1 MKFLRLAFITLRL
14 ALLRV
19 SAGWM
24 FALLTFNFN
33 RVTISDLGAI
43 AVIVT
48 TLIGLHHFISFFQV
62 YWGRFADRYPLFG
75 LRRTPYIALSGLL
88 ASLVFLGLPSVAIG
102 LGAREPLAVFQ
113 AFLLIGF
120 FGVCM
125 AMNGS
130 SANALIAEVTTPK
143 ERGGVVAFVW
153 AAVIISGIVSAGVA
167 ERMMPTYNPVQMQ
180 QLYNLTPIVV
190 LVSTL
195 LGIVGIERRITKQQH
210 AALMAEVPSEK
221 ATPLGTFRVAA
232 QLLRTNY
239 QVRGFF
245 AFVLLAIMGIFLQD
259 AILEPYGAEVFGMN
273 QAATAKFQQAW
284 GGGALLGMLGIGI
297 LSGLLPIAKK
307 TIATLGGLG
316 VAGGLALIAC
326 SAILHQQTLIS
337 PGLMVMGLGIGL
349 FNVGALS
356 MMMEM
361 TVEGQTG
368 LYMGLWGMAQG
379 LGNGF
384 ANITSGALH
393 TGLIETGI
401 LTPSGAYA
409 TIFFIEAALMVVAI
423 GILRSISVQEFKGL
437 SRQDIGTSL
446 ALDTAS

>member
-1 MKFLRLAFITLRL
+1 MMKFLLLALKTLRL
-14 ALLRV
+14 GLMRV
-19 SAGWM
+19 GAGWM

-33 RVTISDLGAI
+33 RVSISDLGAI

-48 TLIGLHHFISFFQV
+48 SLIGMHHFISFFQV
-62 YWGRFADRYPLFG
+62 YWGRIADRNPIFG
-75 LRRTPYIALSGLL
+75 LRRTPYIVLSSFM
-88 ASLVFLGLPSVAIG
+88 ASLVFLALPSIAIG
-102 LGAREPLAVFQ
+102 LGERSLTTTLLAIG
-113 AFLLIGF
+113 LIGI
-120 FGVCM
+120 FGICM
-125 AMNGS
+125 AANGS
-130 SANALIAEVTTPK
+130 ASNSLIAEITTPK

-153 AAVIISGIVSAGVA
+153 AVVIISGIVSAIVA
-167 ERMMPTYNPVQMQ
+167 GQIMPSYNPEQMQ
-180 QLYNLTPIVV
+180 QLYNLTPIIA

-195 LGIVGIERRITKQQH
+195 LGTLGLERRISKEEH
-210 AALMAEVPSEK
+210 AALLAAAPNEN
-221 ATPLGTFRVAA
+221 ATPVGTFRVATR
-232 QLLRTNY
+232 LMRTNH
-239 QVRGFF
+239 QVRAFF

-297 LSGLLPIAKK
+297 LSGIFPISKK
-307 TIATLGGLG
+307 LIATLGGIGVSSGLG
-316 VAGGLALIAC
+316 LIGV
-326 SAILHQQTLIS
+326 SAIVHQQALIS
-337 PGLMVMGLGIGL
+337 PGLMILGLGIGL

-384 ANITSGALH
+384 ANVLSGSLH

-401 LTPSGAYA
+401 LAAANAYA
-409 TIFFIEAALMVVAI
+409 LIFFVEAGLMVVAI
-423 GILRSISVQEFKGL
+423 AILRSISVQEFKGL
-437 SRQDIGTSL
+437 SREDIGATL
-446 ALDTAS
+446 ALNP